1 MKMLTVNEAAEKMSV
16 SSKTVY
22 RLMGNGLLRKVKI
35 GRSTRISEDDL
46 NGYLEEQIRKGRAS
60 W

>member
-16 SSKTVY
+16 STKTVY
-22 RLMGNGLLRKVKI
+22 RLMGNGILSKVKI
-35 GRSTRISEDDL
+35 GRSTRVSEDDL
-46 NGYLEEQIRKGRAS
+46 NAYLERQIKKGKAS

>member
-16 SSKTVY
+16 STKTVY
-22 RLMGNGLLRKVKI
+22 RLMGSGLLRKVKI
-35 GRSTRISEDDL
+35 GRSTRVSEDDL
-46 NGYLEEQIRKGRAS
+46 NGYLEMQLKKGKLT